1 MKVSKRSVRSNR
13 LRTPKFADSGQKRAR
28 RGEPRRARE
37 QRAHIGK
44 KVAELS
50 IEGSARSLLELRKQ
64 MPVNKDTGEID
75 YYRFLQSP
83 VCSYIYAGIPA
94 VRTKKEMPCKF
105 GLQGVFFITVYLLCF
120 PAYLLRVSKTTAA
133 PTRDTT
139 IRVTKRMIM
148 PSPVFGT
155 VSSSSGSAGLTSAF
169 HCAVKVWSPSTV

>member
-1 MKVSKRSVRSNR
+1 MQLAKRWRRYRPKKVSKRSVRSNR

-105 GLQGVFFITVYLLCF
+105 EACRACFLLQFICYAFRHISCGSRKQL
-120 PAYLLRVSKTTAA
+120 PRQQG
-133 PTRDTT
+133 
-139 IRVTKRMIM
+139 IR
-148 PSPVFGT
+148 P
-155 VSSSSGSAGLTSAF
+155 
-169 HCAVKVWSPSTV
+169 